1 MARAI
6 AQIEKEVGAIDILIN
21 NAGIQRRYPFTEFPE
36 AEWDKVIDV
45 NQKSVFLVSQQVSRY
60 MVQRRR
66 GKIINICSMQSE
78 LGRKTITPYA
88 ASKGAVKM
96 LTRGMCVELAEYNI
110 QVNAIAPG
118 AHKTDMYWDAYKID
132 PELLEKRT
140 KGCPLPRAG
149 EVSEMYHI
157 VRYFLASDFITGQ
170 VVSPNGGTTMV

>member
-1 MARAI
+1 MAEGYRAVGYGFDVTSGEEVACAI
-6 AQIEKEVGAIDILIN
+6 AQIEKDVGAIDILIN

-88 ASKGAVKM
+88 ASKGAVKNVNPWHV
-96 LTRGMCVELAEYNI
+96 RGTGGI
-110 QVNAIAPG
+110 QYSG
-118 AHKTDMYWDAYKID
+118 QRYCSRLFRYRHDH
-132 PELLEKRT
+132 
-140 KGCPLPRAG
+140 RAG
-149 EVSEMYHI
+149 Q
-157 VRYFLASDFITGQ
+157 R
-170 VVSPNGGTTMV
+170 